1 VDVDAFVAAHNA
13 EWRRLEQLVNRG
25 TRKLSGEEIDELVEL
40 YQRAATH
47 LSVVRSSSPEPALVG
62 RLSGLVA
69 RGRAAVTGAQAPMW
83 RDAARFLTVAFPV
96 TAYRMRWWWLGS
108 AVLSNLVSLV
118 LAIWVVHDPQVQT
131 SLLSP
136 EQIKQLVDHDFA
148 NYYTEHA
155 AGAFAFQVWVN
166 NAWVAAQ
173 ALIFGI
179 LLGIPTILVLWGNQL
194 NLGVSAGL
202 MFAHGKGAIFFG
214 LILPHGL
221 LELTAVF
228 IAAGTGLRIGWS
240 WVAPG
245 PYRTRGQALA
255 ASARSGVVIAL
266 GLACVLLVSGI
277 IEAFVTPSTLPTM
290 VRIAIGL
297 IAFVAFLAYIVLLG
311 SRAAAANATP
321 DLDPDL
327 REAEAPTA

>member
-25 TRKLSGEEIDELVEL
+25 TRKLSGAEIDELVEL

-83 RDAARFLTVAFPV
+83 RDAARFLTMSFPV

-108 AVLSNLVSLV
+108 AVLSNIVSLV
-118 LAIWVVHDPQVQT
+118 LAVWVARNPQVQT

-155 AGAFAFQVWVN
+155 AGAFAFQVWIN
-166 NAWVAAQ
+166 NAWVSAQ

-179 LLGIPTILVLWGNQL
+179 LLGIPTVLVLFNNQL
-194 NLGVSAGL
+194 NLGLSAGL

-221 LELTAVF
+221 LELTAVYLAS
-228 IAAGTGLRIGWS
+228 AAGLRLGWTIID
-240 WVAPG
+240 PG
-245 PYRTRGQALA
+245 PRRRGQALA
-255 ASARSGVVIAL
+255 EEGRAA
-266 GLACVLLVSGI
+266 VS
-277 IEAFVTPSTLPTM
+277 
-290 VRIAIGL
+290 IAIGL
-297 IAFVAFLAYIVLLG
+297 IGVLAVSGAIEGFVTGHVHVTWLRIAIGVVAETAFLAYVIVFG
-311 SRAAAANATP
+311 RRAAKEGATGDSELVPDAAPVA
-321 DLDPDL
+321 
-327 REAEAPTA
+327 A